1 MNRYKQI
8 LIGGSFILAIALFI
22 WGYNFLKGKDI
33 FNKQTIYYA
42 KYHEVSG
49 LEISNP
55 VSINGVRIG
64 QVSRM
69 YFAPDM
75 SGDVIVE
82 LTINTDFPIPDN
94 TIARIFS
101 SDLMGSKSV
110 DFKLGNSADQ
120 AKDGDTLATSI
131 EAGLMEEVNAQVQPI
146 KAKAESLL
154 ASIDTLVVAFQAIF
168 NESARKN
175 LSESFDNINK
185 SFSNIQST
193 TTNLDTL
200 MITEGNRVSSILNN
214 IDSLTYTL
222 SENREKFASIIS
234 NFEMISDSLAEA
246 NIPATFNRAN
256 STLDE
261 LETILAKINDGEG
274 TIGMLMHND
283 TLYFELNKTAEEL
296 NMLLKDIREN
306 PKRYVKFSVF

>member
-1 MNRYKQI
+1 VSRYKQI
-8 LIGGSFILAIALFI
+8 LIGVSFILAIALFI

-110 DFKLGNSADQ
+110 DFKLGNSTDQ

-131 EAGLMEEVNAQVQPI
+131 EAGIMEEVNAQVQPI

>member
-1 MNRYKQI
+1 VSPYKQI
-8 LIGGSFILAIALFI
+8 LIGISFILAIALFI
-22 WGYNFLKGKDI
+22 WGYNFLKGKDV
-33 FNKQTIYYA
+33 FNKQTTYYA

-49 LEISNP
+49 LEISNS
-55 VSINGVRIG
+55 VLINGVRIG
-64 QVSRM
+64 QVSKM

-75 SGDVIVE
+75 SGDVIIE
-82 LTINTDFPIPDN
+82 LMIHTNFPIPDN
-94 TIARIFS
+94 TIARIYS
-101 SDLMGSKSV
+101 ADLMGSKSV
-110 DFKLGNSADQ
+110 DLKLGNSVNL

-131 EAGLMEEVNAQVQPI
+131 EAGLMDEVNAQVQPI

-214 IDSLTYTL
+214 IDSLTFTL

-234 NFEMISDSLAEA
+234 NFEMISDSLAKA
-246 NIPATFNRAN
+246 DIPATFNRAN
-256 STLDE
+256 NTLDE
-261 LETILAKINDGEG
+261 LEMILAKINDGEG

-283 TLYFELNKTAEEL
+283 TLYFELNRTAEEL
-296 NMLLKDIREN
+296 NLLLKDIREN
-306 PKRYVKFSVF
+306 PKKYVKFSVF